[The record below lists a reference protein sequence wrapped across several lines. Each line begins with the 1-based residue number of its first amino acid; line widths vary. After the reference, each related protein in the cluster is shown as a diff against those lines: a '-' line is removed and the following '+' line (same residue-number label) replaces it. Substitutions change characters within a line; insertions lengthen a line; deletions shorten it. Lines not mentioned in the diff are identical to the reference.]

1 MNQQEFKVLEK
12 IASNLGDINSSIK
25 SLTDQLRKINSNTN
39 KNTMMAKTVE
49 SIDSVADAIESLKE
63 SNKESI
69 TELKR
74 SLSKSS

>member
-49 SIDSVADAIESLKE
+49 SIDSVAGAIESLKE